1 MLCSHVDLKVSHRE
15 VNGIPK
21 SQSLLESRVE
31 AKIKGGLTPG
41 PMLSTFQFKKNELKK
56 KKKLTS

>member
-1 MLCSHVDLKVSHRE
+1 MLCSHVDLKMSHRE

-31 AKIKGGLTPG
+31 VKIKGGLTPG
-41 PMLSTFQFKKNELKK
+41 PMLSSLADCG
-56 KKKLTS
+56 L